1 MDWIKNWS
9 ESIVI
14 SIIIATIVEMLLP
27 NNTSKKY
34 IKIVVGVFVVYNI
47 IYPIISTFTT
57 ENIEQSLDVNEIIQA
72 SSSSVSG
79 YNNINQSTESSIKK
93 IYVQNLEK
101 NLATSL
107 KNKGYDVGNLT
118 IKVSNDDSYNIEKI
132 DLQVNGKIQNNQEEK
147 EVYSIVDTI
156 KYVNINISNENQPN
170 NEMLNESDK
179 DTIKKHIEE
188 IYEVSSD
195 KINVY

>member
-118 IKVSNDDSYNIEKI
+118 IKVSDDDSYNIEKI

>member
-79 YNNINQSTESSIKK
+79 YNNINQSTQSSIKK

-107 KNKGYDVGNLT
+107 KNKGYDVANLT
-118 IKVSNDDSYNIEKI
+118 IKVSDDDSYNIEKI

>member
-107 KNKGYDVGNLT
+107 KNNGYDVGNLT
-118 IKVSNDDSYNIEKI
+118 IKVSDDDSYNIEKI
-132 DLQVNGKIQNNQEEK
+132 DLQVNGKIQNNQQEK